1 MNIIKNKINILIIS
15 DSSGATAFTIA
26 KTAASQFAKIETD
39 YKRYPFIQTKSI
51 LKGILKLALETNA
64 MVFHTLVNPEL
75 SKYVYD
81 FCKQNNLYEFDCIQ
95 KPLYLISQK
104 MHIKPEIVPGMVHDL
119 NDQYFNR
126 ISAIEFAVTNDDGK
140 NPSGLLQAD
149 IVVLGISR
157 TSKTP
162 LSLYL
167 ANQNIKVANLPIG
180 PGIQLPDEIWKVDT
194 NKIIGLTNTITNLKK
209 IRKERVLAYGLNPDT
224 PYSSSEYIEKEINYA
239 NDLYKK
245 LNCIKINVHNKSIEE
260 TATVIT
266 ESLNL
271 NTD

>member
-1 MNIIKNKINILIIS
+1 MNILVIS

-26 KTAASQFAKIETD
+26 KTAASQFTNIDVE
-39 YKRYPFIQTKSI
+39 YKRYPFIQTNSI
-51 LKGILKLALETNA
+51 LKGILKLALETDA
-64 MVFHTLVNPEL
+64 MIFHTLVNPSL

-81 FCKQNNLYEFDCIQ
+81 FCKENKLYEFDCIQ
-95 KPLYLISQK
+95 KPMYLISQK
-104 MHIKPEIVPGMVHDL
+104 MNTNPEIVPGMVHDL
-119 NDQYFNR
+119 NDKYFNR

-149 IVVLGISR
+149 IVILGISR

-180 PGIQLPDEIWKVDT
+180 PGMQLPEEIWNVDKE
-194 NKIIGLTNTITNLKK
+194 KIIGLTNTITNLKK
-209 IRKERVLAYGLNPDT
+209 IRKERMLAYGLDTDT